1 MEPRDPNR
9 ISNCKLFNE
18 IMSKKITRR
27 IIAPDTVYNNIIV
40 AKFINQIMRRGKKT
54 IAVKI
59 VYNAFDI
66 IKKQT
71 KKDPLEVF
79 DLALKNAGPTLEV
92 KSKRIGG
99 ATYQVPQEVKKERRA
114 TLATRWLIQAAQSR
128 KGKPMREKLAAELM
142 DAANNT
148 GVAVK
153 KKENTHRMAEA
164 NRAFAHFAR

>member
-1 MEPRDPNR
+1 
-9 ISNCKLFNE
+9 
-18 IMSKKITRR
+18 MSKKITRR

-40 AKFINQIMRRGKKT
+40 AKFINQIMERGKKT

-66 IKKQT
+66 IKQQT

-79 DLALKNAGPTLEV
+79 DLAMKNAGPTLEV

-99 ATYQVPQEVKKERRA
+99 ATYQVPQEVKKDRRT
-114 TLATRWLIQAAQSR
+114 TLALRWLIAAAKSR

-148 GVAVK
+148 GAAVK
-153 KKENTHRMAEA
+153 KKDNTHRMAEA